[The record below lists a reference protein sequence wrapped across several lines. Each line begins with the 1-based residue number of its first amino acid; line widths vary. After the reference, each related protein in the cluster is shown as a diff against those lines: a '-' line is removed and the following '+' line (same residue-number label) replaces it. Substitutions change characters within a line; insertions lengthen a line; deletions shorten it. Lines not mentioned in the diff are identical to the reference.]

1 MLDATALRQ
10 LMMDAV
16 PFNRVLGAQ
25 VETVEPERVTVI
37 LPESPERLNHVGTVH
52 AAAQFGLGEATAGA
66 MCVAA
71 FADLQRRGYAPV
83 VTNASVSYLK
93 PARGEMRGE
102 ATLSATEQARVR
114 EEIATGARPRFSIV
128 VRLTDQHGTLTTDL
142 TFEWVLLVP
151 RGEQG

>member
-10 LMMDAV
+10 IMLEAV

-37 LPESPERLNHVGTVH
+37 LPASPERLNHVGTVH

-71 FADLQRRGYAPV
+71 FADLQRRGIAPV
-83 VTNASVSYLK
+83 VTDASVRYRK

-102 ATLSATEQARVR
+102 ATLSAAEQARVR
-114 EEIATGARPRFSIV
+114 EEIAAGGRPRFSIA
-128 VRLTDQHGTLTTDL
+128 VRLTDQQGTATTEL
-142 TFEWVLLVP
+142 TFEWALLVP
-151 RGEQG
+151 PAAKD

>member
-10 LMMDAV
+10 LMLDAV

-25 VETVEPERVTVI
+25 VETVEAERVTVI

-66 MCVAA
+66 MCIAA

-83 VTNASVSYLK
+83 VTDASVSYRR
-93 PARGEMRGE
+93 PARGELRGE
-102 ATLSATEQARVR
+102 ATLSAAEQARVR
-114 EEIATGARPRFSIV
+114 EEIAAGGRPRFTIA
-128 VRLTDQHGTLTTDL
+128 VRLTDQQGTATTEL
-142 TFEWVLLVP
+142 TFEWALLVP
-151 RGEQG
+151 PDARG